1 MLGGNTSGVPFHSAS
16 LYVGDLAPDA
26 SEGLLFEIFNTV
38 GPVAS
43 IRVCRDAVTRRS
55 LGYAYV
61 NFHNVSDAERALDQM
76 NYTLIKGKPCR
87 IMWSQRDPTLR
98 RSGVGNVFVK
108 NLDPKID
115 HKALYDTFS
124 LFGNILSCKV
134 ATDDQGRSQGYGYV
148 HYESEEAANEAIAK
162 IDKMMIFDREVHV
175 GHFVRRGERTGQSDW
190 TNLYVKNFPADW
202 DDAKLRALF
211 DKFGA
216 ITSCKV
222 QPPKA
227 PAPHKAAELD
237 RAKKAAAKAAEDRA
251 AEAAKAEA
259 DKQAAIEAGDES
271 AVAAA
276 EEILSRIAGEEAE
289 AAEKEAAA
297 EGSAFGWVNFE
308 KHESALQAIE
318 SLNGATTVPAFG
330 GDDDATTDKDAT
342 DKEAAATK
350 DDADAKPE
358 ADGADKDEAADPTAD
373 PQENDENAP
382 PSTGANGTDV
392 LATKTEGVKDVIELK
407 APLFVG
413 RAQKKIERERELKQ
427 KFEAAKLE
435 RIKKYQGVNLFVKNL
450 DDAITDDIL
459 RDKFSPYG
467 TITSAR
473 VMREPQTGASR
484 GFGFVCFSSPD
495 EATKAQQEMNGKHLN
510 NKPIFVAL
518 AQRKEE
524 RGAMLQQQHAQHRS
538 NVGAPYGMGPQG
550 GPPGAQGMPPHL
562 AAPANFGATYMPMM
576 YQPGAQHPMMPPQ
589 ALQAGPHG
597 PAMQGNVRGGGYVI
611 ARGSPSRGPIGNG
624 DLRSVGPG
632 GMARGVYG
640 IPPYPHMAGAPQQLG
655 GIQHNQGGGGSN
667 RRNRNRGSGN
677 QQQQGAQGY
686 KYTQNA
692 RNAQNMPP
700 QQQMQ
705 PQQMPGG
712 GPQQMP
718 GGGPQQMSQ
727 QQLAASQQA
736 AMMQQQAGGPQ
747 GPMASQQ
754 AMMAGRP
761 PQPPMPQQQQQQ
773 QQQRAVTSQPP
784 LTIAELAN
792 ASPTLQK
799 NMIGERLY
807 PLIQHSQPELAGKI
821 TGMLLEMDNS
831 ELLHLLES
839 PEALRMKVGEALDV
853 LKQHQAQMQAAQQ
866 QVQAAE

>member
-1 MLGGNTSGVPFHSAS
+1 MIGGNSSVPFHSAS
-16 LYVGDLAPDA
+16 LLDVRVRMYVGDLAPDT

-38 GPVAS
+38 GQVAS

-61 NFHNVSDAERALDQM
+61 NFNQVTDAERALDQM

-148 HYESEEAANEAIAK
+148 HYESEDAAAEAIAK
-162 IDKMMIFDREVHV
+162 IDKMMIFDREVYV
-175 GHFVRRGERTGQSDW
+175 GHFVRRTDRSGQSDW

-202 DDAKLRALF
+202 GDVKLRKLF
-211 DKFGA
+211 EKFGA

-222 QPPKA
+222 QPPRPASAKA
-227 PAPHKAAELD
+227 VEG
-237 RAKKAAAKAAEDRA
+237 AKKAAAKAAEERL

-259 DKQAAIEAGDES
+259 SKQAAIEVGDES

-276 EEILSRIAGEEAE
+276 EEILSRIAGEETE

-308 KHESALQAIE
+308 KHESAVDAIE
-318 SLNGATTVPAFG
+318 ELNGVMKIPAY
-330 GDDDATTDKDAT
+330 D
-342 DKEAAATK
+342 
-350 DDADAKPE
+350 
-358 ADGADKDEAADPTAD
+358 
-373 PQENDENAP
+373 DENP
-382 PSTGANGTDV
+382 TDENEKPANG
-392 LATKTEGVKDVIELK
+392 EEMELK

-413 RAQKKIERERELKQ
+413 RAQKKVERERELKQ
-427 KFEAAKLE
+427 RFEAAKLE

-450 DDAITDDIL
+450 DDAITDDDL
-459 RDKFSPYG
+459 REKFSQFG

-484 GFGFVCFSSPD
+484 GFGFVCFSTPD
-495 EATKAQQEMNGKHLN
+495 EATKAQQEMNGKHIN

-538 NVGAPYGMGPQG
+538 NVAPYGMGPAAG
-550 GPPGAQGMPPHL
+550 GPPGAQGMPPHM
-562 AAPANFGATYMPMM
+562 AAPANFPGATYMPMM

-597 PAMQGNVRGGGYVI
+597 PAIQGNVRGGYVI

-624 DLRSVGPG
+624 DLRGVGP
-632 GMARGVYG
+632 MARGVYG
-640 IPPYPHMAGAPQQLG
+640 MPPYPPMAGAPQLG
-655 GIQHNQGGGGSN
+655 GIQQGQGGGQGGGQN
-667 RRNRNRGSGN
+667 RRNRNRGNSS
-677 QQQQGAQGY
+677 QHAQQGAQQY

-692 RNAQNMPP
+692 RNAQNAMPP
-700 QQQMQ
+700 QQGAMGA
-705 PQQMPGG
+705 QQMPGG
-712 GPQQMP
+712 PQAQLATQQAMMGQQP
-718 GGGPQQMSQ
+718 PQGGPV
-727 QQLAASQQA
+727 
-736 AMMQQQAGGPQ
+736 
-747 GPMASQQ
+747 ASQQ
-754 AMMAGRP
+754 AMMAGMP

-773 QQQRAVTSQPP
+773 QRAVAAQPP
-784 LTIAELAN
+784 LTLTELAN

-807 PLIQHSQPELAGKI
+807 PLIQHSQPDLAGKI

-839 PEALRMKVGEALDV
+839 PEALRMKVGEALEV
-853 LKQHQAQMQAAQQ
+853 LKQHQAQMQAAQ
-866 QVQAAE
+866 AAE